1 MGYSLP
7 GSSVH
12 RIFQARILDG
22 LPFPPPRD
30 LSNSGIKPVFPASP
44 VLQVGSL
51 LMSHQGSS
59 EHHKKELLLLLL
71 LLLLRRFSR
80 VRLCATP

>member
-1 MGYSLP
+1 MEFSRQVYWN
-7 GSSVH
+7 
-12 RIFQARILDG
+12 G
-22 LPFPPPRD
+22 LPFPSPGD
-30 LSNSGIKPVFPASP
+30 LSNSGIEPVFPASP

-71 LLLLRRFSR
+71 LRRFSR

>member
-30 LSNSGIKPVFPASP
+30 LSNSGIKPVSP
-44 VLQVGSL
+44 VSPAFRTDSSL
-51 LMSHQGSS
+51 TEPPGRQ
-59 EHHKKELLLLLL
+59 KKNI
-71 LLLLRRFSR
+71 
-80 VRLCATP
+80 